1 MRARLVSRARELD
14 AISTFLDAIG
24 TEPAGLI
31 FDGDPG
37 VGKTTLW
44 LATTD
49 EARRRGMF
57 VMSARAAA
65 GESVLAYASLAD
77 LLIGVDADALAGLP
91 EPQRLALERALLRRD
106 AAPGTPTDQ
115 RTVAAGLLS
124 VVSQLAEQSPV
135 VIAIDDL
142 QWLDPSTQHAV
153 AFAARRL
160 QGHVGIVA
168 TVRSGAA
175 EGVPGLQLPR
185 PDATVRTKV
194 RAFDRGDL
202 QAVLSERLGRTF
214 TRSTVDKI
222 YAVSDGNPFYA
233 VELAHA
239 MADDAIP
246 RNVGLPDSL
255 AGVVRAR
262 LTGLDEAD
270 HALLAIACLAAP
282 TVELVARAI
291 DVDNDEL
298 VRLLSGAEQRGIIEL
313 NGNGIRFTHPILSH
327 GVYSASKPTA
337 RRRMHRRLA
346 AVIEEPE
353 VHARHLALAATSTDT
368 ATIEALD
375 AAATSARSRGAPA
388 AAAELLDLAI
398 ALGDDR
404 PERQI
409 ASAGC
414 HLDAYHSDRARA
426 LLESAISRLPP
437 GSVRAQAITLLAIVR
452 MYADSFAESAALL
465 QRAVDDTV
473 GDPALAVHVLVMLS
487 YALINT
493 ARRTEATATVEEA
506 VAKASAL
513 GPSPLLSQALSMR
526 AMVAFMSGRGLDTA
540 SMQRALDLEDD
551 AVPIPLALRPSAQ
564 HALLMSWTGELEK
577 ARHAIAAM
585 RRRCD
590 ERGEESELT
599 FVAFTSVL
607 LEIWRGDFAEAA
619 RGADEAMDLAHKL
632 DSDFPLFMGLMLQS
646 VVAAYTGDADRA
658 RADGARAVVVSQR
671 CGSTRLAE
679 LPVMAIGFLEVSL
692 GHYETALTTLAPLI
706 ANLEAVPEDTE
717 IATAS
722 FVPDAVEAMIG
733 LGRLDEAEALIDLIE
748 ANGRRLGRAW
758 MLAVG
763 ARSRAMLVAARGDVR
778 SALEIAE
785 LALQHQDRLPMPFE
799 RARTQLVK
807 GVLQRR
813 HRQRDAAATTLSN
826 ALSEFERL
834 GTPLWATRARA
845 ELARAKF
852 SANKVTGL
860 TTGEQRVAELAAS
873 GMTNRDVAATL
884 FISPKTVEANLAR
897 IYRKLGIHSRA
908 ELGRHM
914 ARERDGKG

>member
-14 AISTFLDAIG
+14 AITTFLDAIG

-31 FDGDPG
+31 FDGEPG

-44 LATTD
+44 LATSD

-65 GESVLAYASLAD
+65 GESVMAYASLAD
-77 LLIGVDADALAGLP
+77 LLSGVDADALAGLP
-91 EPQRLALERALLRRD
+91 EPQRLGLERALLRRE
-106 AAPGTPTDQ
+106 AAPGNPTDQ

-124 VVSQLAEQSPV
+124 VVGRLAEQIPV

-142 QWLDPSTQHAV
+142 QWLDPSTQRAV
-153 AFAARRL
+153 MFAARRL
-160 QGHVGIVA
+160 RGRVGIVA
-168 TVRSGAA
+168 TVRAGAV
-175 EGVPGLQLPR
+175 EGMPGLQLPR
-185 PDATVRTKV
+185 PDMTVRKEI
-194 RAFDRGDL
+194 RSFDRRDL
-202 QAVLSERLGRTF
+202 QAVISERLGRTF
-214 TRSTVDKI
+214 NRPIFDKI
-222 YAVSDGNPFYA
+222 YALSDGNPFYA
-233 VELAHA
+233 IELAHA
-239 MADDAIP
+239 MTDDTVP
-246 RNVGLPDSL
+246 TDVGLPDSL

-262 LTGLDEAD
+262 LTGLDEAED
-270 HALLAIACLAAP
+270 ALLATACLAVR

-298 VRLLSGAEQRGIIEL
+298 ARLLADAEQRGIIEIK
-313 NGNGIRFTHPILSH
+313 GNGIRFTHPILSH
-327 GVYSASKPTA
+327 AVYSASNPTS
-337 RRRMHRRLA
+337 RRAMHRRLA
-346 AVIEEPE
+346 AAIEEPE
-353 VHARHLALAATSTDT
+353 VHARHLALAATSADA

-414 HLDAYHSDRARA
+414 HLDASNSDRARA
-426 LLESAISRLPP
+426 LLEPAIGRLSP
-437 GSVRAQAITLLAIVR
+437 GPLRAQAITLLAVVR
-452 MYADSFAESAALL
+452 MYADSFAESAVLL

-487 YALINT
+487 YALIST
-493 ARRTEATATVEEA
+493 RGTEATATVDEA

-526 AMVAFMSGRGLDTA
+526 AMIAFMSGRGLDTA

-551 AVPIPLALRPSAQ
+551 AVPMPLALRPSAQ

-577 ARHAIAAM
+577 ARHALASI

-607 LEIWRGDFAEAA
+607 LEVWRGDFAEAA
-619 RGADEAMDLAHKL
+619 RGADEALELAHKL
-632 DSDFPLFMGLMLQS
+632 DSDFPLFMGLTLQS

-658 RADGARAVVVSQR
+658 RADGARAVVVGQR

-692 GHYETALTTLAPLI
+692 GHYETALTTLAPLV
-706 ANLEAVPEDTE
+706 ALLEAVPDDTE
-717 IATAS
+717 IATAW
-722 FVPDAVEAMIG
+722 FVPEAAEAMIG
-733 LGRLDEAEALIDLIE
+733 LGRLDEAEALIDVIE
-748 ANGRRLGRAW
+748 ANGRRLDRAW

-778 SALEIAE
+778 SALEIVEVAM
-785 LALQHQDRLPMPFE
+785 QHHDRLPMPFE

-813 HRQRDAAATTLSN
+813 HRQRDAASTTLSN

-852 SANKVTGL
+852 GANKVSVL
-860 TTGEQRVAELAAS
+860 TTGEQRIAELAAS
-873 GMTNRDVAATL
+873 GMTNRDVAAAL
-884 FISPKTVEANLAR
+884 FISPKTVESNLSSV
-897 IYRKLGIHSRA
+897 YRKLGIHSRA

>member
-1 MRARLVSRARELD
+1 VRARLVSRARELD
-14 AISTFLDAIG
+14 AITTFLDAIG

-31 FDGDPG
+31 FDGEPG

-44 LATTD
+44 LATSD

-65 GESVLAYASLAD
+65 GESVMAYASLAD
-77 LLIGVDADALAGLP
+77 LLSGVDADALAGLP
-91 EPQRLALERALLRRD
+91 EPQRLGLERALLRRE
-106 AAPGTPTDQ
+106 AAPGNPTDQ

-124 VVSQLAEQSPV
+124 VVGRLAEQIPV

-142 QWLDPSTQHAV
+142 QWLDPSTQRAV
-153 AFAARRL
+153 MFAARRL
-160 QGHVGIVA
+160 RGRVGIVA
-168 TVRSGAA
+168 TVRAGAV
-175 EGVPGLQLPR
+175 EGMPGLQLPR
-185 PDATVRTKV
+185 PDMTVRKEI
-194 RAFDRGDL
+194 RSFDRRDL
-202 QAVLSERLGRTF
+202 QAVISERLGRTF
-214 TRSTVDKI
+214 NRPIFDKI
-222 YAVSDGNPFYA
+222 YALSDGNPFYA
-233 VELAHA
+233 IELAHA
-239 MADDAIP
+239 MTDDTVP
-246 RNVGLPDSL
+246 TDVGLPDSL

-262 LTGLDEAD
+262 LTGLDEAED
-270 HALLAIACLAAP
+270 ALLATACLAVR

-298 VRLLSGAEQRGIIEL
+298 ARLLADAEQRGIIEIK
-313 NGNGIRFTHPILSH
+313 GNGIRFTHPILSH
-327 GVYSASKPTA
+327 AVYSASNPTS
-337 RRRMHRRLA
+337 RRAMHRRLA
-346 AVIEEPE
+346 AAIEEPE
-353 VHARHLALAATSTDT
+353 VHARHLALAATSADA

-414 HLDAYHSDRARA
+414 HLDASNSDRARA
-426 LLESAISRLPP
+426 LLEPAIGRLSP
-437 GSVRAQAITLLAIVR
+437 GPLRAQAITLLAVVR
-452 MYADSFAESAALL
+452 MYADSFAESAVLL

-487 YALINT
+487 YALIST
-493 ARRTEATATVEEA
+493 RGTEATATVDEA

-526 AMVAFMSGRGLDTA
+526 AMIAFMSGRGLDTA

-551 AVPIPLALRPSAQ
+551 AVPMPLALRPSAQ

-577 ARHAIAAM
+577 ARHALASI

-607 LEIWRGDFAEAA
+607 LEVWRGDFAEAA
-619 RGADEAMDLAHKL
+619 RGADEALELAHKL
-632 DSDFPLFMGLMLQS
+632 DSDFPLFMGLTLQS

-658 RADGARAVVVSQR
+658 RADGARAVVVGQR

-692 GHYETALTTLAPLI
+692 GQYETALTTLAPLV
-706 ANLEAVPEDTE
+706 ALLEAVPDDTE
-717 IATAS
+717 IATAW
-722 FVPDAVEAMIG
+722 FVPEAAEAMIG
-733 LGRLDEAEALIDLIE
+733 LGRLDEAEALIDVIE
-748 ANGRRLGRAW
+748 ANGRRLDRAW

-778 SALEIAE
+778 SALEIVEVAM
-785 LALQHQDRLPMPFE
+785 QHHDRLPMPFE

-813 HRQRDAAATTLSN
+813 HRQRDAASTTLSN

-852 SANKVTGL
+852 GANKVSVL
-860 TTGEQRVAELAAS
+860 TTGEQRIAELAAS
-873 GMTNRDVAATL
+873 GMTNRDVAAAL
-884 FISPKTVEANLAR
+884 FISPKTVESNLSSV
-897 IYRKLGIHSRA
+897 YRKLGIHSRA

>member
-1 MRARLVSRARELD
+1 VRARLIRRARELD
-14 AISTFLDAIG
+14 AVITFLDAVG
-24 TEPAGLI
+24 SEPAGLI

-77 LLIGVDADALAGLP
+77 LLSSVDAEALAGLP
-91 EPQRLALERALLRRD
+91 EPQRLGLERALLRRE
-106 AAPGTPTDQ
+106 AAPGIPTDQ

-124 VVSQLAEQSPV
+124 VVSRLAEQSPV

-160 QGHVGIVA
+160 HGRVGIVA

-175 EGVPGLQLPR
+175 EGPPGLQLPR
-185 PDATVRTKV
+185 PDMTVRRTV
-194 RAFDRGDL
+194 RPFDRGDL
-202 QAVLSERLGRTF
+202 QAVVVERLGRAF
-214 TRSTVDKI
+214 SRPIFDKI
-222 YAVSDGNPFYA
+222 FAVSDGNPFYA
-233 VELAHA
+233 IEFAHA
-239 MADDAIP
+239 MVDDTVAA
-246 RNVGLPDSL
+246 NVGLPDSL

-262 LTGLDEAD
+262 LAGLDDAAD
-270 HALLAIACLAAP
+270 ALLATACLAAP
-282 TVELVARAI
+282 TIELVAHAI

-298 VRLLSGAEQRGIIEL
+298 ARRLAGAEQREIIEIS
-313 NGNGIRFTHPILSH
+313 GNRIRFTHPLLSH
-327 GVYSASKPTA
+327 GVYSASKPAA
-337 RRRMHRRLA
+337 RRAMHRRLA
-346 AVIEEPE
+346 AAIEEPE
-353 VHARHLALAATSTDT
+353 VHARHLALAATSADT

-375 AAATSARSRGAPA
+375 AGATSARSRGAPA
-388 AAAELLDLAI
+388 AAAELFDLAI
-398 ALGDDR
+398 ALGDNR

-414 HLDAYHSDRARA
+414 HLDASNSPRARV
-426 LLESAISRLPP
+426 LLESAIHRLSP
-437 GSVRAQAITLLAIVR
+437 GPLRAQAMTLLAVVR
-452 MYADSFAESAALL
+452 MYADSFAESATLL
-465 QRAVDDTV
+465 ERAVDDTI

-493 ARRTEATATVEEA
+493 ARRTEASATAEEA

-513 GPSPLLSQALSMR
+513 GASPLLSQALSMR
-526 AMVAFMSGRGLDTA
+526 VIIAFMSGRGLDAA

-551 AVPIPLALRPSAQ
+551 AVPMPLAIRPSAQ
-564 HALLMSWTGELEK
+564 HALLMAWTGDLDE
-577 ARHAIAAM
+577 ARHAIAAI

-607 LEIWRGDFAEAA
+607 LEIWRGDLTEAA
-619 RGADEAMDLAHKL
+619 RGADEALELAHTL

-646 VVAAYTGDADRA
+646 VVAAYTGDVERA
-658 RADGARAVVVSQR
+658 RADGAHAIVVSQR

-679 LPVMAIGFLEVSL
+679 WPVMAIGFLEVSL
-692 GHYETALTTLAPLI
+692 GHYEAALTTLAPLI
-706 ANLEAVPEDTE
+706 ANLEALPEDTE
-717 IATAS
+717 IITAS
-722 FVPDAVEAMIG
+722 FAPDAAEAMTG
-733 LGRLDEAEALIDLIE
+733 LGRLDDAEALIGLIE
-748 ANGRRLGRAW
+748 ANGRRLDRAW

-763 ARSRAMLVAARGDVR
+763 ARCRAMLVAARGDVR
-778 SALEIAE
+778 AALELAE
-785 LALQHQDRLPMPFE
+785 VAMKHHDRLPMPFE

-813 HRQRDAAATTLSN
+813 HRQRDAASTTLSN

-845 ELARAKF
+845 ELARAK
-852 SANKVTGL
+852 SGANKFAVL

-873 GMTNRDVAATL
+873 GMTNRDVAAAL
-884 FISPKTVEANLAR
+884 FISPKTVESNLSR
-897 IYRKLGIHSRA
+897 VYRKLGIHSRA

>member
-1 MRARLVSRARELD
+1 VRARLVSRARELD
-14 AISTFLDAIG
+14 AITTFLDAIG

-31 FDGDPG
+31 FDGEPG

-44 LATTD
+44 LATSD

-65 GESVLAYASLAD
+65 GESVMAYASLAD
-77 LLIGVDADALAGLP
+77 LLSGVDADALAGLP
-91 EPQRLALERALLRRD
+91 EPQRLGLERALLRRE
-106 AAPGTPTDQ
+106 AAPGNPTDQ

-124 VVSQLAEQSPV
+124 VVGRLAEQIPV

-142 QWLDPSTQHAV
+142 QWLDPSTQRAV
-153 AFAARRL
+153 TFAARRL
-160 QGHVGIVA
+160 RGRVGIVA
-168 TVRSGAA
+168 TVRAGAV
-175 EGVPGLQLPR
+175 EGMPGLQLPR
-185 PDATVRTKV
+185 PDMTVRKEI
-194 RAFDRGDL
+194 RSFDRRDL
-202 QAVLSERLGRTF
+202 QAVISERLGRTF
-214 TRSTVDKI
+214 NRPTFDKI
-222 YAVSDGNPFYA
+222 YALSDGNPFYA
-233 VELAHA
+233 IELAHA
-239 MADDAIP
+239 MTDDTVP
-246 RNVGLPDSL
+246 TDVGLPDSL

-262 LTGLDEAD
+262 LTGLDEAED
-270 HALLAIACLAAP
+270 ALLATACLAVP

-298 VRLLSGAEQRGIIEL
+298 ARLLADAEQRGIIEIK
-313 NGNGIRFTHPILSH
+313 GNGIRFTHPILSH
-327 GVYSASKPTA
+327 AVYSASNPTS
-337 RRRMHRRLA
+337 RRAMHRRLA
-346 AVIEEPE
+346 AAIEEPE
-353 VHARHLALAATSTDT
+353 VHARHLALAATSADA

-414 HLDAYHSDRARA
+414 HLDASNSDRARA
-426 LLESAISRLPP
+426 LLEPAIGRLSP
-437 GSVRAQAITLLAIVR
+437 GPLRAQAITLLAVVR
-452 MYADSFAESAALL
+452 MYADSFAESAVLL

-487 YALINT
+487 YALIST
-493 ARRTEATATVEEA
+493 RGTEATATVDEA

-526 AMVAFMSGRGLDTA
+526 AMIAFMSGRGLDTA

-551 AVPIPLALRPSAQ
+551 AVPMPLALRPSAQ

-577 ARHAIAAM
+577 ARHALASI

-607 LEIWRGDFAEAA
+607 LEVWRGDFAEAA
-619 RGADEAMDLAHKL
+619 RGADEALELAHKL
-632 DSDFPLFMGLMLQS
+632 DSDFPLFMGLTLQS

-658 RADGARAVVVSQR
+658 RADGARAVVVGQR

-692 GHYETALTTLAPLI
+692 GHYETALTTLAPLV
-706 ANLEAVPEDTE
+706 ALLEAVPDDTE
-717 IATAS
+717 IATAW
-722 FVPDAVEAMIG
+722 FVPEAAEAMIG
-733 LGRLDEAEALIDLIE
+733 LGRLDEAEALIDVIE
-748 ANGRRLGRAW
+748 ANGRRLDRAW

-778 SALEIAE
+778 SALEIVEVAM
-785 LALQHQDRLPMPFE
+785 QHHDRLPMPFE

-813 HRQRDAAATTLSN
+813 HRQRDAASTTLSN

-852 SANKVTGL
+852 GANKVSVL
-860 TTGEQRVAELAAS
+860 TTGEQRIAELAAS
-873 GMTNRDVAATL
+873 GMTNRDVAAAL
-884 FISPKTVEANLAR
+884 FISPKTVESNLSSV
-897 IYRKLGIHSRA
+897 YRKLGIHSRA

>member
-1 MRARLVSRARELD
+1 MRARLVSRTSELG
-14 AISTFLDAIG
+14 AIADFLDTVAS
-24 TEPAGLI
+24 EPTGLM
-31 FDGDPG
+31 FDGAPG

-44 LATTD
+44 LAAID
-49 EARRRGMF
+49 EASRRGMF
-57 VMSARAAA
+57 VMSSRAAA
-65 GESVLAYASLAD
+65 GESVMAYASLAD
-77 LLIGVDADALAGLP
+77 LLSGVDADVLAGLP
-91 EPQRLALERALLRRD
+91 KPQRLGLERALLRRE
-106 AAPGTPTDQ
+106 AAPEDPTDQ

-124 VVSQLAEQSPV
+124 VLNVLAEQSPV

-142 QWLDPSTQHAV
+142 QWLDPSTQYVV
-153 AFAARRL
+153 AFASRRL
-160 QGHVGIVA
+160 HGRVGVVA
-168 TVRSGAA
+168 TVRSGAV
-175 EGVPGLQLPR
+175 EGMPRLQLPR
-185 PDATVRTKV
+185 PDTTVRKKI
-194 RAFDRGDL
+194 RPFDREDL
-202 QAVLSERLGRTF
+202 QAVIAERLGRTF
-214 TRSTVDKI
+214 TSSTFDKI

-233 VELAHA
+233 LEFAHSLT
-239 MADDAIP
+239 DDTAAT
-246 RNVGLPDSL
+246 NVGLPDSL

-262 LTGLDEAD
+262 LTGLEEAD
-270 HALLAIACLAAP
+270 DALLAIACLTAP

-291 DVDNDEL
+291 DVGNDEL
-298 VRLLSGAEQRGIIEL
+298 AGLLADAEQRGIIEIT
-313 NGNGIRFTHPILSH
+313 GHRIRFTHPILSH

-337 RRRMHRRLA
+337 RRGMHRRLA
-346 AVIEEPE
+346 AAIEEPE
-353 VHARHLALAATSTDT
+353 VHARHLALAATSADT

-375 AAATSARSRGAPA
+375 AAAASARSRGAPA
-388 AAAELLDLAI
+388 AAAELFDRAI

-414 HLDAYHSDRARA
+414 HLDASNSARARA
-426 LLESAISRLPP
+426 LLEPVIGRLSP
-437 GSVRAQAITLLAIVR
+437 GPLRAQAITLLAVVR

-465 QRAVDDTV
+465 RRAVDDTV
-473 GDPALAVHVLVMLS
+473 GDPMLAAHVLIMLS
-487 YALINT
+487 YALIST
-493 ARRTEATATVEEA
+493 RRRAEATATVEEA

-526 AMVAFMSGRGLDTA
+526 ATIAFMSGRGLDAA

-564 HALLMSWTGELEK
+564 NALQMAWTGELEK
-577 ARHAIAAM
+577 ARYAMAAI

-607 LEIWRGDFAEAA
+607 IEIWRGDFAEAA
-619 RGADEAMDLAHKL
+619 RGADEALELAHKL

-646 VVAAYTGDADRA
+646 CVAAYTGDADRA

-671 CGSTRLAE
+671 CGSTRLGEWA
-679 LPVMAIGFLEVSL
+679 VMTIGFLDVSL

-706 ANLEAVPEDTE
+706 ANLDAVPEDTE

-722 FVPDAVEAMIG
+722 FVPDAAEAMIG
-733 LGRLDEAEALIDLIE
+733 LGRLDEAEALIDVIE
-748 ANGRRLGRAW
+748 TNGRRLDRAW

-785 LALQHQDRLPMPFE
+785 GAMQHHDRLPMPFE

-813 HRQRDAAATTLSN
+813 HRQRDAASTTLSN

-852 SANKVTGL
+852 GANKVSVL
-860 TTGEQRVAELAAS
+860 TTGEQRIAELAAS
-873 GMTNRDVAATL
+873 GMTNRDVAAAL
-884 FISPKTVEANLAR
+884 FISPKTVESNLSSV
-897 IYRKLGIHSRA
+897 YRKLGIHSRA